1 MAIRKKSNL
10 LIAGRPGVGKT
21 TLIKKLLL
29 ELRDKAGGFYTEE
42 IREDGERK
50 GFKITTV
57 DGQQGILAH
66 IMHQSP
72 FKVGKYKVNLEDF
85 EKLALPAIEKAIQE
99 GKIIVID
106 EIGKMELFSERFHQA
121 LISAL
126 DSPHLVVATIKDS
139 PDPFTQKIKSRDDT
153 QIFQMT
159 SENRQQLLELVRNY
173 IFENGS
179 NLEIS

>member
-1 MAIRKKSNL
+1 MIPWKKSNL
-10 LIAGRPGVGKT
+10 LITGRPGVGKT
-21 TLIKKLLL
+21 SLIKKLLS
-29 ELRDKAGGFYTEE
+29 ELRDRAGGFYTEE
-42 IREDGERK
+42 IREGGERK

-57 DGQQGILAH
+57 DGKQGTLAH
-66 IMHQSP
+66 VMHKSP

-106 EIGKMELFSERFHQA
+106 EIGKMELFSERFRQT

-126 DSPHLVVATIKDS
+126 DSPHLIIATIKEG
-139 PDPFTQKIKSRDDT
+139 PDPLTQKIKSRDDA

-159 SENRQQLLELVRNY
+159 LENRNQLLKSVRNY
-173 IFENGS
+173 IYKIG
-179 NLEIS
+179 